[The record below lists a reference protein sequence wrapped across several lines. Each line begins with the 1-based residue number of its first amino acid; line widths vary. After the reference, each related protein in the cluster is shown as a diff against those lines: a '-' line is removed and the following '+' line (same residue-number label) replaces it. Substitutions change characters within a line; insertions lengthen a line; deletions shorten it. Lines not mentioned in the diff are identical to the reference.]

1 MEEAHQLTG
10 VTAILRRVLAYS
22 DKTFDLRDQ
31 WREVRDFRPQPQIPT
46 HVFPATIF
54 LMFLCR
60 LRSFN
65 ELEQYANQASW
76 QCWLRH
82 AAPSVDEIAYV
93 SERMD
98 LSSLRD
104 VLAHI
109 YTRLMRN
116 KVLKPM
122 RGWRVAAVDGHEIGC
137 SYKRCCDECLTR
149 NVEVKDGHRLQY
161 YHRIVAFQLLGWDCR
176 LLLDAE
182 LIRKGEDEVAAAT
195 RMIERVLHRFPRSFD
210 ILTGDAL
217 YARAPLLNLLDEHG
231 KHALMVLKDERR
243 DLLIDAEALFAEQ
256 HPQIVQQGATTWQLW
271 DIEGFTSWPQVEQPV
286 RVVRSLES
294 THVRERIGKQWSYSV
309 QIHNWT
315 WVTTLSQAEA
325 PTWSIVQFGHARW
338 QIENEGFNELVTSWH
353 CDHYFHHH
361 PTSILALWLILFI
374 AHAVFHCF
382 ITRNLKPPLRHG
394 HTNIYW
400 ALQMAACFRLDHWWP
415 PPI

>member
-1 MEEAHQLTG
+1 MEKAHQLIG

-22 DKTFDLRDQ
+22 HKVFDLQDQ

-60 LRSFN
+60 LASFN
-65 ELEQYANQASW
+65 ELEQYANQSSW
-76 QCWLRH
+76 RRWLRH
-82 AAPSVDEIAYV
+82 AAPSIDEIAYV
-93 SERMD
+93 SERIE
-98 LSSLRD
+98 LSSLRE
-104 VLAHI
+104 VLASI

-161 YHRIVAFQLLGWDCR
+161 YHRIVAFQLLGEDFR

-195 RMIERVLHRFPRSFD
+195 RMIERVLQRFPRSFD

-217 YARAPLLNLLDEHG
+217 YAKAPLLNLLRPHG

-243 DLLIDAEALFAEQ
+243 DLFIDAEALFAQQE
-256 HPQIVQQGATTWQLW
+256 PQTVQEGATTSQQW
-271 DIEGFTSWPQVEQPV
+271 DIGGFTSWPQVEQPV
-286 RVVRSLES
+286 RVVRSLEF
-294 THVRERIGKQWSYSV
+294 THVRERIGKQWSHSV
-309 QIHNWT
+309 KTHDWI
-315 WVTTLSQAEA
+315 WVTTLSQGET
-325 PTWSIVQFGHARW
+325 PTRSVVRFGHARW
-338 QIENEGFNELVTSWH
+338 QIENQGFNEVVSSWH

-361 PTSILALWLILFI
+361 PISIVALRLILFI
-374 AHAVFHCF
+374 AHAIFHCF
-382 ITRNLKPPLRHG
+382 ITRNLKPSFRHG

-400 ALQMAACFRLDHWWP
+400 ALQMAACFRLDHWRP